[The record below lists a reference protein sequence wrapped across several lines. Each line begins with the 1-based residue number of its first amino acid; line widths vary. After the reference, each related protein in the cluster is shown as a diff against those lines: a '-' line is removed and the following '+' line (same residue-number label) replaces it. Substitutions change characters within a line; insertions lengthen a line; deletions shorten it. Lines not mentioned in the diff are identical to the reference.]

1 MSIAYQVSKEEVD
14 LLGMVKAALRP
25 TPFTGT
31 HMPPL
36 LLSLGVQTLLIFSS
50 DVKPV
55 VEMRRTWRWMEM
67 IHLDPTPVST

>member
-1 MSIAYQVSKEEVD
+1 MSIAYQVSKEEAD

-25 TPFTGT
+25 TPFMGT

-55 VEMRRTWRWMEM
+55 VEMRRTWRRMEM